1 MTGDIMPDMKGK
13 LAALGQGDLF
23 RHFDRPALERLA
35 EIAEDVTIDAGAVL
49 CEQGRVAQ
57 ECWVVMTGEAEVK
70 IGGDQ
75 LVAVVGPGE
84 TIGEMGLLDHLPRSA
99 TVTARTP
106 MELLRI
112 DGKRFTELLGG
123 SAMAL
128 GLLEILSRRIR
139 DLEHGRLF
147 VR

>member
-1 MTGDIMPDMKGK
+1 MPDKTDK

-23 RHFDRPALERLA
+23 GHLDREALGKLA
-35 EIAEDVTIDAGAVL
+35 AIAEEIEIDKGTVL

-57 ECWVVMTGEAEVK
+57 ECWVVVSGEAEVAISGGHV
-70 IGGDQ
+70 IG
-75 LVAVVGPGE
+75 AVGPGE

-106 MELLRI
+106 MVLLRVDAKRFVELLDASPLAR
-112 DGKRFTELLGG
+112 
-123 SAMAL
+123 A
-128 GLLEILSRRIR
+128 LLEILTRRIR
-139 DLEHGRLF
+139 DLEHGRAL